1 MVELTMKKSEGFFAK
16 INKFFYYLFSKKTE
30 TSEIVEKNENKSTDN
45 VDKNDENNKADNEP
59 SFRETI
65 HEDVQIIENKTR
77 IIDEIEENPD
87 IIMTL
92 SKEQLKDLIKL
103 YDEEIAKI
111 NKEIEDFKKQANQAN
126 NV

>member
-1 MVELTMKKSEGFFAK
+1 MGELPMKKSEGFFAK
-16 INKFFYYLFSKKTE
+16 IKKFFYSLFSKKTE